1 MEGIIYKVQPYQEH
15 ARLLFVYSKVGKKTL
30 LAQGAQKTNNI
41 HRILAQY
48 LTRIE
53 FKDLPK
59 SFYTLSDAKILDDF
73 KEIKSDFNHT
83 KSAAL
88 ILEII
93 DQMTIDDDMHQVIYD
108 EMISALKAKH
118 IEISALS
125 FALKMLRPLGYQI
138 DFHVDGRAVK
148 GFNTNLSRIIYQEEV
163 HPVDLDI
170 KETTLILKLSMLPYD
185 DLETISTP
193 QYVHLKSFILK
204 YYQYHLQTTLK
215 NLQ

>member
-15 ARLLFVYSKVGKKTL
+15 ARLLFVYSKAGKKTL
-30 LAQGAQKTNNI
+30 LAQGAQKTNHIN
-41 HRILAQY
+41 RILAQY

-53 FKDLPK
+53 FKELPK

-108 EMISALKAKH
+108 EMLKALKAKH
-118 IEISALS
+118 IDLSALS

-138 DFHVDGRAVK
+138 DFHVDGRTVK
-148 GFNTNLSRIIYQEEV
+148 GFNTHLSRIIYQEEV

-170 KETTLILKLSMLPYD
+170 KETTQILKLSMMPYE
-185 DLETISTP
+185 DLEPITVP
-193 QYVHLKSFILK
+193 QLAHLKSFILK